1 MPFRRSRQFA
11 VAAASL
17 AALAAALTATAF
29 PRLMLLGGLPAT
41 DEGVYA
47 YYAQLIHASL
57 SAGNGLPG
65 GMTLALYPMTLAW
78 IFALDTNTMIALRMA
93 DLIAAL
99 AASWLL
105 VCVLAHESKSRIG
118 SALIALVF
126 LFTMNDPA
134 FIQNGFKNSLFAAYV
149 PLLGALL
156 LIRHRA
162 GSDPATWYWAGGLA
176 ALAVLLRE
184 TFAPF
189 LILGGATVLI
199 GAGWRPALRFTLAAA
214 LTALAVVAAIAWARG
229 GVDSLIDAYRDAGAL
244 YNALADQRVPFFIT
258 NGIASAQIAKV
269 ALCLAGLGMLAIGYG
284 LATRNGQVSWRQL
297 AFWLGASLV
306 PLIEP
311 ATKIGFPYHF
321 SVCLPGL
328 AGLTALGWRSL
339 SSGSGGNTG
348 RAAAVAVT
356 MVAAGAMWPSAQTLA
371 HSWPTTRRALQAM
384 STGTWPAEANARSN
398 YLAAAAAIR
407 QIARPGDTLGASGF
421 MFALYPLTG
430 LLPSSDNL
438 SNLSATLIK
447 HNLDGGSFRQ
457 ALLACPPAIVMTTVR
472 ADWPGADI
480 LEREVAESGL
490 YQPVEVIA
498 VDYTREYGLFGGTIY
513 RRSRPVPPCRNTA
526 PTIR

>member
-1 MPFRRSRQFA
+1 MPSLRTRQLA
-11 VAAASL
+11 IYAGSL

-78 IFALDTNTMIALRMA
+78 IFALHTNAMIALRMA
-93 DLIAAL
+93 DLIVAL
-99 AASWLL
+99 VASWLL
-105 VCVLAHESKSRIG
+105 VRVLAHESRSRVG
-118 SALIALVF
+118 GALIALVF
-126 LFTMNDPA
+126 LFTMNDPV

-149 PLLGALL
+149 PLLGAWLL
-156 LIRHRA
+156 VRHRA
-162 GSDPATWYWAGGLA
+162 GGSRTIWYWAGGLA
-176 ALAVLLRE
+176 ALAVLMRE
-184 TFAPF
+184 TFVPF
-189 LILGGATVLI
+189 LILGGAAVLI
-199 GAGWRPALRFTLAAA
+199 SAGWRAALRFTLAAA
-214 LTALAVVAAIAWARG
+214 LTALVVVAVIAWARG
-229 GVDSLIDAYRDAGAL
+229 GVASLIDAYRNAGAL
-244 YNALADQRVPFFIT
+244 YNSLADQRVPFFIN
-258 NGIASAQIAKV
+258 NGIASAKVAKA
-269 ALCLAGLGMLAIGYG
+269 ALCLTGLGMLTIGYG
-284 LATRNGQVSWRQL
+284 LATRNGQVGWGQL
-297 AFWLGASLV
+297 MFWLGASLV

-339 SSGSGGNTG
+339 GSEPGGNVR
-348 RAAAVAVT
+348 RAAAVVAILA
-356 MVAAGAMWPSAQTLA
+356 AAGAMWPSTQTLA
-371 HSWPTTRRALQAM
+371 RSWPTTRLALQAM
-384 STGTWPAEANARSN
+384 GTGTWPAEANARSN

-430 LLPSSDNL
+430 LLPSSENL
-438 SNLSATLIK
+438 SNLSATLIE
-447 HNLDGGSFRQ
+447 HNLDGDSFRQ
-457 ALLACPPAIVMTTVR
+457 ALLACPPTIVMTTAR

-480 LEREVAESGL
+480 LEREVAGSGI

-513 RRSRPVPPCRNTA
+513 RRSRPAPPCGNATPA
-526 PTIR
+526 IR